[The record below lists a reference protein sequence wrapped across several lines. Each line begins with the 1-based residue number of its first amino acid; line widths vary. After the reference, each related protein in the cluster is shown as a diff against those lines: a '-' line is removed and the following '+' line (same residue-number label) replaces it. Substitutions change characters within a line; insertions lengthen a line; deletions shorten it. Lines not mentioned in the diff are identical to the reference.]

1 MLKAVLAGAAPTRYF
16 IPFPRDQHLGR
27 VVAFDP
33 PKVEL
38 STNLRESVHN
48 IYTRSLICHSP
59 C

>member
-1 MLKAVLAGAAPTRYF
+1 MLQAVLAGAAPTRYF

-38 STNLRESVHN
+38 STKLRENSQCLEKGTLRIFN
-48 IYTRSLICHSP
+48 
-59 C
+59 